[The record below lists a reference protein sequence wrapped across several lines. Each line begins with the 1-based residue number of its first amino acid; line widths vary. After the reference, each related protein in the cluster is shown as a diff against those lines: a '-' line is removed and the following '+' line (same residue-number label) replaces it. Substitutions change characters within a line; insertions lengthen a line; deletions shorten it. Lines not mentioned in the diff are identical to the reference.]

1 MSTETYTSRPYRALS
16 FSAFI
21 VGLAAVAWVAS
32 GFVGS
37 SAFALGMTLLI
48 GTVYLGGAWELR
60 RFGQTTVAL
69 HSAMASVPQPL
80 AQLAD
85 WLPSVPAPLRNAV
98 RQRVEGERS
107 AFPSLALTPYLI
119 GLLVMLGMLGNF
131 IASRRVSES
140 SVLHAAATSLV
151 YGLVEQVKQ
160 LDYANLLPNYE
171 TDPAAPN
178 TLTPPYIR
186 LRINQN
192 TIKWIRVVHTSSTD
206 EDATTTTAAAAA
218 ERSGY

>member
-60 RFGQTTVAL
+60 RFGQTTADF
-69 HSAMASVPQPL
+69 HAAMASVPQPL

-98 RQRVEGERS
+98 MTCVWLRAARPLFSLRNKIARS
-107 AFPSLALTPYLI
+107 SPWSTCACRASGASTWCANWCALT
-119 GLLVMLGMLGNF
+119 
-131 IASRRVSES
+131 R
-140 SVLHAAATSLV
+140 
-151 YGLVEQVKQ
+151 
-160 LDYANLLPNYE
+160 
-171 TDPAAPN
+171 AP
-178 TLTPPYIR
+178 
-186 LRINQN
+186 
-192 TIKWIRVVHTSSTD
+192 
-206 EDATTTTAAAAA
+206 
-218 ERSGY
+218 RS